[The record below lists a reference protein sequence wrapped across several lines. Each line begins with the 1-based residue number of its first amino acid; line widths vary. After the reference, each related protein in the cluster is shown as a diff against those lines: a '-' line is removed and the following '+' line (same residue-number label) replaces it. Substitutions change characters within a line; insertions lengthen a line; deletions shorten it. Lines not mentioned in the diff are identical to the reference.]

1 MKMQKKEV
9 EKLLGLKKSYIDY
22 LIREKWVLPQKK
34 GQFYNFSEEDRKN
47 KIIEGFKKPTCFRKR
62 CKKME

>member
-1 MKMQKKEV
+1 MGIASKE
-9 EKLLGLKKSYIDY
+9 GT
-22 LIREKWVLPQKK
+22 VLQL
-34 GQFYNFSEEDRKN
+34 FRRRHRKN